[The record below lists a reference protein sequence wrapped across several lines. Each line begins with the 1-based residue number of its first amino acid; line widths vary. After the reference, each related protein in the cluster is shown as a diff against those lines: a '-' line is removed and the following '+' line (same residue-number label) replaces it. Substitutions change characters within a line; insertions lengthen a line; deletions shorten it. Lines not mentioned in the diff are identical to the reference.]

1 MLTWVAE
8 HPEAA
13 IAVVAV
19 VVSLVS
25 SVVFFVR
32 QTALQERVTR
42 IEEERRDEERRSQQ
56 RADVTVDCSVRDSS
70 AEAFVRSG
78 NLSLVP
84 PSDLRMILHNR
95 GPAVARNVN
104 MRYELLDGDQTL
116 PGILDAGLLP
126 VPLLDS
132 GQRYP
137 IMVIFAQ
144 GDAMVFD
151 VIVTWEDG
159 EGSKEKRLRTSWG

>member
-1 MLTWVAE
+1 MLKWVAE

-13 IAVVAV
+13 IAALAVAV
-19 VVSLVS
+19 SLGS

-42 IEEERRDEERRSQQ
+42 IEEERREEERRSQR
-56 RADVTVDCSVRDSS
+56 RADVTVECSLRDSS
-70 AEAFVRSG
+70 SEAFVRSG
-78 NLSLVP
+78 NLALVP

-104 MRYELLDGDQTL
+104 LRYELLDGDQPL
-116 PGILDAGLLP
+116 PGILSGGLLP

-137 IMVIFAQ
+137 IMVMFAQ

-151 VIVTWEDG
+151 VIVTWEDD